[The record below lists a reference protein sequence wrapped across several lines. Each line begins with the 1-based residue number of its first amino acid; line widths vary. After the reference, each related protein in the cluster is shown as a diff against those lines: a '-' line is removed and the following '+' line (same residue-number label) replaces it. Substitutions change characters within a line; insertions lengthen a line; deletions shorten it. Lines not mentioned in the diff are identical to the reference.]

1 MPPPHAVGKRPTDA
15 PSHPDILKILL
26 DEQALRSRTRE
37 LGAQIS
43 RDYAGRRLLVVGV
56 LKGSLIFMADLLR
69 AIGAEV
75 DVHVDFVAV
84 ASYAG
89 TASTGTIRVLLDLRE
104 NPEGRDVLVVEDI
117 VDTGLT
123 LTSLT
128 ETLRARRPR
137 SLEVCTLLDK
147 PDCRKIPFQP
157 KYVGFKIPN
166 EFVVGFGLDFD
177 ERYRQLPYVGVLRAS

>member
-1 MPPPHAVGKRPTDA
+1 MPTESLV
-15 PSHPDILKILL
+15 HPDVKKVLL
-26 DEQALRSRTRE
+26 AETVLSDRIRE
-37 LGAQIS
+37 LGAQIT
-43 RDYAGRRLLVVGV
+43 RDYAGRRLMVVGV

-69 AIGAEV
+69 AIGPDV

-84 ASYAG
+84 TSYAG

-123 LTSLT
+123 LSSLT
-128 ETLRARRPR
+128 ATLRARRPS

-147 PDCRKIPFQP
+147 PECRKTPFQP
-157 KYVGFKIPN
+157 KYVGFNIPN
-166 EFVVGFGLDFD
+166 EFVVGFGLDYD
-177 ERYRQLPYVGVLRAS
+177 ERYRQLPYVGILRTP